1 MKKLKLKLTSKDD
14 SNEVDVVYLGPVIE
28 DALELNLFNQE
39 KHELKSWLQNF
50 SALDSYQQINILN
63 YYFLS
68 ELESNDFATILLEFN
83 LELEDLINKYF
94 EVDSAI
100 FKGIFLDEGI
110 VNLEESGVYIFEN
123 MYQELNNDLSHFI
136 YLISEKIK

>member
-1 MKKLKLKLTSKDD
+1 MKKLKVKLTSEND

-68 ELESNDFATILLEFN
+68 ALESSHFTAILSEFKSELEV
-83 LELEDLINKYF
+83 LINKYF

-100 FKGIFLDEGI
+100 FKGIYLDKGI
-110 VNLEESGVYIFEN
+110 VNLEEPGVYLLCDKVQQF
-123 MYQELNNDLSHFI
+123 YTDVDDFI
-136 YLISEKIK
+136 RLIS

>member
-1 MKKLKLKLTSKDD
+1 MKKLKVKLTSEND

-68 ELESNDFATILLEFN
+68 ALESNHFTAILSEFKS
-83 LELEDLINKYF
+83 ELEVLINKYF

-100 FKGIFLDEGI
+100 FKGIYLDEGI
-110 VNLEESGVYIFEN
+110 VNLEESGVYIFEICIRN
-123 MYQELNNDLSHFI
+123 
-136 YLISEKIK
+136 